1 LQAAPRT
8 EAAIVAALTGRHPK
22 DDVRRTVMRLAVL
35 GQLAMQGGRG
45 ALAVGVA
52 GQQPAQFYQT
62 IEGGGGQGGQGRG
75 SVGGGGGTGG

>member
-62 IEGGGGQGGQGRG
+62 IEGGHGRG

>member
-1 LQAAPRT
+1 VTTAS
-8 EAAIVAALTGRHPK
+8 K

-62 IEGGGGQGGQGRG
+62 IEGGGGQGRG